1 MRAMPSAKTVNIDA
15 MLHEELGDVDVSKIP
30 TVDVEVFDETFKI
43 RKDINAFNVLSLGD
57 IEASGDTTVIAKT
70 MVGIIHPDDRP
81 AFKRAIG
88 MQAGLTVE
96 RLMFVFEKLVEA
108 ASDGN
113 PTRSSAGSSGG
124 TGRKAAGSR
133 SVAKSSVAVA
143 RRTR

>member
-1 MRAMPSAKTVNIDA
+1 MLAMPSKTVNIDS
-15 MLHEELGDVDVSKIP
+15 MLHEEFGDVDVSKIP
-30 TVDVEVFDETFKI
+30 TVDVEVFDESFKI
-43 RKDINAFNVLSLGD
+43 RKDLNAFNVLSLGD

-70 MVGIIHPDDRP
+70 MVAIIHPDDRTK
-81 AFKRAIG
+81 FKRAIG

-113 PTRSSAGSSGG
+113 PTRSSAGSNGG
-124 TGRKAAGSR
+124 TGRKAVTKR
-133 SVAKSSVAVA
+133 SAAKSSAVVA